1 MERRKDETIA
11 NLERHYYDGQN
22 NKENDLLREEIKRLE
37 EEVKDLQAKNDQLQ
51 LVMDEKNQIIENS
64 ELIKQFYE

>member
-37 EEVKDLQAKNDQLQ
+37 EEVKDLQAKND
-51 LVMDEKNQIIENS
+51 
-64 ELIKQFYE
+64 